1 MIKKSIFLVDL
12 GDLRVFAVSQ
22 IDNSNRSSKAMKL
35 IFNLISVSALLLTST
50 LAIAETPD
58 VGEIVERANNAAYY
72 AGSDGRSEARMRIID
87 GRGRE
92 QVRQFTLLRRN
103 GEESRQEYLV
113 VFSRP
118 ADVRGTVFL
127 VHKNPGAD
135 DNRWLYLP
143 SLDLVRRIAPG
154 DVRTS
159 FVGSHVYYED
169 VSGRHLAEDNHELVE
184 TTDEHYIIR
193 STPKNPGS
201 VEFAA
206 LNTWIDRE
214 TFLPMKS
221 EYEKADGTVYRRME
235 IQQVEEIDGYPTGT
249 IMRMDDLD
257 EGGHTV
263 IEFRFASYD
272 LGIPESVFT
281 ERSLR
286 NPPRQWLQR

>member
-1 MIKKSIFLVDL
+1 MKHAKSLIAAILLV
-12 GDLRVFAVSQ
+12 GAT
-22 IDNSNRSSKAMKL
+22 
-35 IFNLISVSALLLTST
+35 AL
-50 LAIAETPD
+50 AAETPD
-58 VGEIVERANNAAYY
+58 VGEIIERANQAAYY
-72 AGSDGRSEARMRIID
+72 AGADGRSEARMRITD

-103 GEESRQEYLV
+103 GDEGRQEYLV

-143 SLDLVRRIAPG
+143 GLDLVRRIAPG

-159 FVGSHVYYED
+159 FVGSHIYYED
-169 VSGRHLAEDNHELVE
+169 VSGRHTEEDQHELVE
-184 TTDEHYIIR
+184 ATDEHFVIR
-193 STPKNPGS
+193 STPNNPSS

-206 LNTWIDRE
+206 FKTWIDRE

-221 EYEKADGTVYRRME
+221 EYEKADGQVYRRME
-235 IQQVEEIDGYPTGT
+235 VLEVEDIDGYPTGT
-249 IMRMDDLD
+249 VMRMDDLD
-257 EGGHTV
+257 EGGHTIV
-263 IEFRFASYD
+263 EFRFANYD

-286 NPPRQWLQR
+286 TPPRQWLQR

>member
-1 MIKKSIFLVDL
+1 MNKL
-12 GDLRVFAVSQ
+12 SQ
-22 IDNSNRSSKAMKL
+22 
-35 IFNLISVSALLLTST
+35 LISAAAVLLCATAL
-50 LAIAETPD
+50 AAETPD
-58 VGEIVERANNAAYY
+58 VGEIIERANQAAYY
-72 AGSDGRSEARMRIID
+72 AGADGRSEARMRIID

-103 GEESRQEYLV
+103 GEAGRQEYLV

-143 SLDLVRRIAPG
+143 GLDLVRRIAPG

-169 VSGRHLAEDNHELVE
+169 VSGRHTEEDHHELVE
-184 TTDEHYIIR
+184 VTDERFLIR
-193 STPKNPGS
+193 STPRNAGS

-206 LNTWIDRE
+206 FNTWIDRE

-221 EYEKADGTVYRRME
+221 EYEKADGSIYRRME
-235 IQQVEEIDGYPTGT
+235 ILQVEEIDGFPTGT
-249 IMRMDDLD
+249 VMRMDDLD
-257 EGGHTV
+257 EGGHTIV
-263 IEFRFASYD
+263 EFRYASYD

>member
-1 MIKKSIFLVDL
+1 MEKVSTSAV
-12 GDLRVFAVSQ
+12 GDVTPTHETTNWRY
-22 IDNSNRSSKAMKL
+22 KTMKHAM
-35 IFNLISVSALLLTST
+35 NLISVALLLGVSVA
-50 LAIAETPD
+50 LAETPD
-58 VGEIVERANNAAYY
+58 VGEIIERANQAAYY
-72 AGSDGRSEARMRIID
+72 AGTDGRSEARMRITD

-103 GEESRQEYLV
+103 GEDGKQEYLV

-118 ADVRGTVFL
+118 ADVRDTVFL
-127 VHKNPGAD
+127 VHKNPGD
-135 DNRWLYLP
+135 DDHRWLYLP
-143 SLDLVRRIAPG
+143 GLDLVRRIAPG

-169 VSGRHLAEDNHELVE
+169 VSGRHIEEDAHELVE
-184 TTDEHYIIR
+184 VTDEHYVIR
-193 STPKNPGS
+193 STPKDPGS

-206 LNTWIDRE
+206 FKTWIDRE

-221 EYEKADGTVYRRME
+221 EYEKSDGEVYRRM
-235 IQQVEEIDGYPTGT
+235 QVLEVEDIDGYPTGT
-249 IMRMDDLD
+249 RMRMDDLD
-257 EGGHTV
+257 EGGHTIV
-263 IEFRFASYD
+263 EFRFASYD